1 LSIGKIKI
9 FENILQNEKK
19 YAYSRI
25 KIKNII
31 IIGEKGFTVDE
42 DEFKTLMNEQKVRA
56 RENRKAGG
64 GWSKDGVDIFENV
77 SETEFAGYTENEVE
91 AKVLAISADGML
103 IDEIKDGEGII
114 VLDKTVFYGEG
125 GGQVG
130 DTGKIS
136 GENFEAEV
144 VDTKKANGKYL
155 HIVNIISGSIK
166 TGDKVIASIDVE
178 KREAIRR
185 NHSTVHLLQAALRKV
200 LGDHVEQ
207 AGSYVDAERFRFD
220 FSHFE
225 PMTKDQIKEVEALV
239 NSFILAGAE
248 VETVVTD
255 IETARNMGAMALFGE
270 KYGDTVRVVKM
281 GEFSTELCGG
291 THMTNT
297 AKAGLCKIL
306 YESSVAAGVRRIEG
320 ITGENVL
327 SYIYENLGIM
337 QETAKNLKAQNISD
351 IADKSLAVTGEIKEL
366 KSKIEELS
374 SEIAKSKT
382 GDLMKNSKK
391 VGDFTLVTARLD
403 GMTGD
408 ELRAAGDVL
417 KDSDENIV
425 AVLGSVCDGKVTLLA
440 VCGKTAVKCGA
451 HAGKI
456 IKEAA
461 AKVGGGG
468 GGRPDSA
475 QAGGKDASKLDEALA
490 LVEELL

>member
-1 LSIGKIKI
+1 
-9 FENILQNEKK
+9 
-19 YAYSRI
+19 
-25 KIKNII
+25 
-31 IIGEKGFTVDE
+31 
-42 DEFKTLMNEQKVRA
+42 
-56 RENRKAGG
+56 
-64 GWSKDGVDIFENV
+64 
-77 SETEFAGYTENEVE
+77 
-91 AKVLAISADGML
+91 
-103 IDEIKDGEGII
+103 
-114 VLDKTVFYGEG
+114 
-125 GGQVG
+125 
-130 DTGKIS
+130 
-136 GENFEAEV
+136 
-144 VDTKKANGKYL
+144 
-155 HIVNIISGSIK
+155 
-166 TGDKVIASIDVE
+166 
-178 KREAIRR
+178 
-185 NHSTVHLLQAALRKV
+185 
-200 LGDHVEQ
+200 
-207 AGSYVDAERFRFD
+207 
-220 FSHFE
+220 
-225 PMTKDQIKEVEALV
+225 
-239 NSFILAGAE
+239 
-248 VETVVTD
+248 
-255 IETARNMGAMALFGE
+255 
-270 KYGDTVRVVKM
+270 
-281 GEFSTELCGG
+281 
-291 THMTNT
+291 MTNT